1 MNDETD
7 NQDFDYDLN
16 HYSLEELLNLFS
28 LNKDSRN
35 DDILYWPSK
44 KDSIDLEDYLTEI
57 LLVEVPFKKL
67 CSVDCKGICIKCG
80 SNRNVESCLCKKN
93 K

>member
-35 DDILYWPSK
+35 EDILYNTNNF
-44 KDSIDLEDYLTEI
+44 IEI
-57 LLVEVPFKKL
+57 VKQRNQINLLKFYK
-67 CSVDCKGICIKCG
+67 
-80 SNRNVESCLCKKN
+80 
-93 K
+93 